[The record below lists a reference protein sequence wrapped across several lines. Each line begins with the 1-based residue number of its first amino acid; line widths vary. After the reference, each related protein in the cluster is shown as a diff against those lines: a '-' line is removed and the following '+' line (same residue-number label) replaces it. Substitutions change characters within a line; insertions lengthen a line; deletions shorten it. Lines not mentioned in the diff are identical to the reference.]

1 MGRTAIGGL
10 LGGLALYLVGFIFWG
25 TPLSG
30 IAFARAGE
38 AQSAAVQNA
47 LAQNLTQSGTGTY
60 MIPNPGTQQGTTLF
74 GQGPIATIHF
84 NTGGFAALDSS
95 SLIAGLILALV
106 AGVLIAFALRVI
118 GNRVV
123 SFGERARVVV
133 LTALAITLYIDLG
146 QPVFNHYGWG
156 YFVYGFVA
164 DFLGFVA
171 CGLVISRWFLPRNSM
186 SA

>member
-1 MGRTAIGGL
+1 MARTVIGGL
-10 LGGLALYLVGFIFWG
+10 LGGLALYLVGFLFWG

-60 MIPNPGTQQGTTLF
+60 MIPDMGTQQGTTLF
-74 GQGPIATIHF
+74 GQGPIATVHF
-84 NTGGFAALDSS
+84 NTSGFAAVDSS

-106 AGVLIAFALRVI
+106 SGVLLAFALRVI
-118 GNRVV
+118 GGRIV
-123 SFGERARVVV
+123 SFGERAQVIV
-133 LTALAITLYIDLG
+133 LAALAITLYLDIG
-146 QPVFNHYGWG
+146 QPIFNHYGWT

-171 CGLVISRWFLPRNSM
+171 CGLVIARWFLPRDSM
-186 SA
+186 VA